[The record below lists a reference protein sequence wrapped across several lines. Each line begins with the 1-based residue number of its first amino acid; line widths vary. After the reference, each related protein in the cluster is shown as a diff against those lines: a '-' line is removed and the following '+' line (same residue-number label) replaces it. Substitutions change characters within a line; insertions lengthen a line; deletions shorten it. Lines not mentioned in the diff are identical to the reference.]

1 MPFKRRVQGRVSAQQ
16 RGDRRIATI
25 EAWSQLSLCGETG
38 NRRRVCGGGE
48 ERSGPWGNNLAAIW
62 GFVGRRVGVEGSGRE
77 GSKETA
83 VRSSGIES
91 RSGSRSK
98 LGTAPFVRVADRG
111 GDGIGKTRLTEQLH
125 AFNSQGPTLPGLP
138 RSATLKVDQAARVRG
153 LPDSSDWMVPFPRP
167 CPHLA
172 GCDAGSRRQGN

>member
-1 MPFKRRVQGRVSAQQ
+1 MGSPYCHHRGVESVVSLRR
-16 RGDRRIATI
+16 D
-25 EAWSQLSLCGETG
+25 GESG

-48 ERSGPWGNNLAAIW
+48 ERSGSWGNNLAAIW

-98 LGTAPFVRVADRG
+98 LGTAPFVGVADRG
-111 GDGIGKTRLTEQLH
+111 GDGIGMTRLIEQLH
-125 AFNSQGPTLPGLP
+125 AFNSQGTTLPGLP

-153 LPDSSDWMVPFPRP
+153 LPDSSDWMVPSPRP